1 MWTHLKPHAR
11 ADNQLPSDDDVCAL
25 LAPVCSNADKV
36 HAALVQVSAEFD
48 QSCVF
53 FLFFFLIICWDI
65 DWGNYCCF
73 IKVTPEPQRRS
84 HHRPKPVK
92 PLKWAPSLV
101 ILYFHV
107 CSMVLS
113 RHSHRR
119 SENKILFCMQWCKR
133 FERKTRVTSF
143 LSTWWLCQ
151 TPAGVWGPAEH
162 LEDTKLS
169 SDVSFYISCWYS
181 CLIISQCSWNITAK
195 IYKLKFIKKI

>member
-1 MWTHLKPHAR
+1 MHA
-11 ADNQLPSDDDVCAL
+11 QIILSSHQTMMCAL
-25 LAPVCSNADKV
+25 CWLLY
-36 HAALVQVSAEFD
+36 ALMLIKFMLHWSRTLLNLIRA
-48 QSCVF
+48 VF
-53 FLFFFLIICWDI
+53 LGFFFLIICWDI

-195 IYKLKFIKKI
+195 IYKSKFIKKI